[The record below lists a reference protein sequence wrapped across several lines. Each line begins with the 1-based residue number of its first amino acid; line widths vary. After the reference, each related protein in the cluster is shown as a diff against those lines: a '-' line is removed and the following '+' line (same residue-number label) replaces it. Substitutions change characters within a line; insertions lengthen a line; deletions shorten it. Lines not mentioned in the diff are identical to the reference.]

1 MNTCKSLMTAWL
13 IFHVNLV
20 QMLKT
25 FDLEE
30 TSARELT
37 EGDLWQPFSRFEP
50 ELSAERLFTV
60 RA

>member
-1 MNTCKSLMTAWL
+1 MVDFSCELGAD
-13 IFHVNLV
+13 VE
-20 QMLKT
+20 T